1 MIMLMK
7 FESFKTKLSI
17 SEITNHINYKWNPN
31 DPQIYRSH
39 EFTDEP
45 SQDIFIY
52 HMESDRKL
60 KGSMSRIIDSLPS
73 WDKFTNRKRSLVATN
88 SYQYADE
95 WGTKINSGT
104 YITLPIKNEIF
115 ISPSADFNLNLPK
128 SGFPKFE
135 ELFGEMTS
143 SSVGQYIQLEI
154 LDLHNLIPQKWM
166 SIDDSMENFL
176 KEDIFNKIV
185 DELIKVVKRNKG
197 NTSKLPSGFRN
208 IKGNKI
214 DRYRRI
220 LKFIKD
226 NNINSGLEFLDSLLN
241 PIDNGFE
248 KMKYTEYIDKLKSNS
263 ELNNYPGNEVWFMS
277 DCILIDIDTFP
288 NILN

>member
-7 FESFKTKLSI
+7 FESFKTKLNI
-17 SEITNHINYKWNPN
+17 SEITSHIDYKWNPN

-39 EFTDEP
+39 EFTDGS

-73 WDKFTNRKRSLVATN
+73 WNKFTNRKRSLVATN
-88 SYQYADE
+88 RYEYAKS
-95 WGTKINSGT
+95 WGTKINSGVYVT
-104 YITLPIKNEIF
+104 IPLKNEIF
-115 ISPSADFNLNLPK
+115 ISPSADFNLNFPK

-143 SSVGQYIQLEI
+143 SSIGQYIQVEI
-154 LDLHNLIPQKWM
+154 LELYNLIPQKWM
-166 SIDDSMENFL
+166 SISDSMGNFL
-176 KEDIFNKIV
+176 KEDIFKKIV
-185 DELIKVVKRNKG
+185 GELEKIVKRNKDS
-197 NTSKLPSGFRN
+197 TKLPPAFRN

-214 DRYRRI
+214 DKYRRI

-226 NNINSGLEFLDSLLN
+226 NNINNGLEFLDTLLN
-241 PIDNGFE
+241 PTDNGFK
-248 KMKYTEYIDKLKSNS
+248 KMKYTEYIDKLKSNP
-263 ELNNYPGNEVWFMS
+263 ELSDHPGNEVWFMS

-288 NILN
+288 NLI